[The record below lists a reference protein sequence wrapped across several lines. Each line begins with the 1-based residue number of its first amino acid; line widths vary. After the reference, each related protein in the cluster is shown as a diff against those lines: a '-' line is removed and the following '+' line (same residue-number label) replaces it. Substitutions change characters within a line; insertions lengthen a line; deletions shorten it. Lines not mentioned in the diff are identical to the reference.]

1 MYGTVEVL
9 ANNSENTIVY
19 LTKVKV
25 NGIETVTNV
34 QSIITSDSLQYGT
47 NDMYTQETGE
57 LYLYLPE
64 GTRTITVEIDGT
76 EYSSQVTTSAENTG
90 IVTTLY

>member
-1 MYGTVEVL
+1 MHGKVEVL

-19 LTKVKV
+19 LTKVKI
-25 NGIETVTNV
+25 NGIQDITNV
-34 QSIITSDSLQYGT
+34 ESIITSDNLVYGT

-64 GTRTITVEIDGT
+64 GTRTITVKIDGV
-76 EYSSQVTTSAENTG
+76 EYSSQVITSAENKE